1 MKQVTITNPITDETI
16 TVNKISKGKIKPNV
30 KSQATL
36 VSDYESEDSSS
47 SSEDSTHSNSN
58 NTNNNKNEY
67 VFDDCY
73 LRDPFTDLFISR
85 NI

>member
-1 MKQVTITNPITDETI
+1 MTNETI
-16 TVNKISKGKIKPNV
+16 TVDKISKGKIKPKL

-47 SSEDSTHSNSN
+47 SSEDSTHSNTT
-58 NTNNNKNEY
+58 NTNNKNEY
-67 VFDDCY
+67 VFDDYFLC
-73 LRDPFTDLFISR
+73 DPFTDLFISR